1 MRINEILG
9 EGKKLRKSAQHS
21 LPHGET
27 LSADPYTAYRLMV
40 SVAGAPT
47 GPEMSKKG
55 PAPGY
60 TVLPY
65 TEAEQEMLSDAKKKM
80 GISSKKITKGSK
92 SQEMPGVNTTSPI
105 TPKGPVKR
113 KNK

>member
-1 MRINEILG
+1 MRINEILD

-40 SVAGAPT
+40 SVAGSPT
-47 GPEMSKKG
+47 GPTMTKRG
-55 PAPGY
+55 PSPGY

-65 TEAEQEMLSDAKKKM
+65 TDAEQEMLNNAKKKM
-80 GISSKKITKGSK
+80 GISSRKITKGSK
-92 SQEMPGVNTTSPI
+92 SEEMPNTNTVSPM

>member
-9 EGKKLRKSAQHS
+9 EGKKLRKGAQHS
-21 LPHGET
+21 LPHAET
-27 LSADPYTAYRLMV
+27 LLTDPYTAYRLMV
-40 SVAGAPT
+40 SVAGSPS
-47 GPEMSKKG
+47 GPELSKKG
-55 PAPGY
+55 PTPGP

-65 TEAEQEMLSDAKKKM
+65 TDAEQEMLNNAKKKM
-80 GISSKKITKGSK
+80 GVSSKKITKGSK
-92 SQEMPGVNTTSPI
+92 SSEMPGVNTTSPI